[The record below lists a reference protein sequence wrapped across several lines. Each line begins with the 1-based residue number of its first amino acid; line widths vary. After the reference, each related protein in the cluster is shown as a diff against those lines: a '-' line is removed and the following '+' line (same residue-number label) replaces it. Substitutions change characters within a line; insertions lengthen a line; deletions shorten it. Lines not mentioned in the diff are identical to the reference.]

1 MMNSTILNQAGKGLA
16 ERITKE
22 GFSDNRAFARRVLA
36 LVMQMTPTETDVTKL
51 VSLAIR
57 FELRGATSQQAKEYL
72 CLLALNLNE
81 FVYLD

>member
-1 MMNSTILNQAGKGLA
+1 
-16 ERITKE
+16 
-22 GFSDNRAFARRVLA
+22 
-36 LVMQMTPTETDVTKL
+36 MQRTPTETDVTKL